1 MAKGKILA
9 LLGGIITLI
18 GTFFFSLFTYGTD
31 YNYGIGS
38 FMGLLD
44 SFSGSGWEGV
54 VMSIG
59 FLLYLLSFVLIL
71 IGIKSRAFAF
81 IGALFPLAVM
91 TFVLLGAFNIWVYPV
106 NFIGNSIGG
115 AGAAIS
121 FIPFSFD
128 ALLLAGPYTNIDLGT
143 WIVGLG
149 GLLALVSAFISRED

>member
-1 MAKGKILA
+1 
-9 LLGGIITLI
+9 
-18 GTFFFSLFTYGTD
+18 
-31 YNYGIGS
+31 
-38 FMGLLD
+38 MGLFD
-44 SFSGSGWEGV
+44 SFSGGGWEGV

-59 FLLYLLSFVLIL
+59 YLLYLLSFVLIL

-81 IGALFPLAVM
+81 IGALFPLAIM
-91 TFVLLGAFNIWVYPV
+91 TFVLLGAFNVWVYPV

-121 FIPFSFD
+121 FIPFLFSMHF
-128 ALLLAGPYTNIDLGT
+128 LLAGPYTNIDLGT